1 MEEKSCSILDSQ
13 ISVIDMSTTIEYL
26 KKNTD
31 MLRGKYI
38 CVCNTHT
45 TIMAYENESYR
56 NAQNSAVLNL
66 PDGKPLSIVGRRHG
80 YTEMGRV
87 AGPDLMHEVFRIS
100 AEQKWRHYFYGST
113 AETLEALRKRLES
126 NYQGIQ
132 IVGMYAP
139 PFRDL
144 MIEEDTEIVNLINEA
159 KPDFI
164 WVGLGAP
171 KQEIFM
177 YHHREQLNGVMIGV
191 GAGFDFHAGKVK
203 RAPLWMQRIGLE
215 WFYRMMQEPRRLWK
229 RYFKTN
235 WKFLRLVRRAGM
247 VK

>member
-1 MEEKSCSILDSQ
+1 MGDKTCNILGNQ
-13 ISVIDMSTTIEYL
+13 ISVIDMSATVEYL

-31 MLRGKYI
+31 MLRGRYV
-38 CVCNTHT
+38 CVCNVHT
-45 TIMAYENESYR
+45 TVMAYENEQYR
-56 NAQNSAVLNL
+56 NIQNGAVLNL
-66 PDGKPLSIVGRRHG
+66 PDGKPLTIVGHHHG
-80 YTEMGRV
+80 YMEMGRV
-87 AGPDLMHEVFRIS
+87 AGPDLMEEVFRIS

-113 AETLEALRKRLES
+113 SETLGALRERLERV
-126 NYQGIQ
+126 YQGIQ

-144 MIEEDTEIVNLINEA
+144 TIEEDAEIVNSINEK

-164 WVGLGAP
+164 WIGLGAP

-177 YHHREQLNGVMIGV
+177 YHHREQLDGVMIGV
-191 GAGFDFHAGKVK
+191 GAGFNFHAGMVK

-215 WFYRMMQEPRRLWK
+215 WFYRMMQEPGRLWK

-235 WKFLRLVRRAGM
+235 WKFLKLVRREGM
-247 VK
+247 VR